1 MRQRKWIPRSYLVVL
16 FGLACRAVLQA
27 ALTVV
32 AARVLGRLDFG
43 ASVAIAGVAG
53 FFATW
58 AGLGAPALHLRD
70 CALEPDRWRSSFA
83 RMHRRIALSL
93 LPLIAVA
100 VLAAW
105 LAING
110 RISPLTLVL
119 LVSGELLG
127 APTADLIARSY
138 QGRSRYSAMAAAV
151 CALPSL
157 RLTMLGGAVLLTQ
170 GPVTLTHWAYV
181 VFASGL
187 ILAACGFVL
196 SLRSRRRKKD
206 DGAASAKH
214 ASGVAFAAAAAAS
227 RVHAD
232 VDKVILARM
241 SSMGIAGEYSLA
253 YRIVDVLLLP
263 IVSLIE
269 WSTRAMFEHGQS
281 GAVHAVRVL
290 WARWLGVVALSLLAC
305 VVMLGVAPFLPW
317 IFGPQFEG
325 VKEIAR
331 WLCLLPL
338 TSACW
343 ITVRSIAATTGRE
356 RQAAAVESGGAIL
369 SVALCI
375 ALVALIDW
383 RGAVIATC
391 ATHIAMTMVMLIVIR
406 RTSVGSARAEV
417 AGADHEPQP
426 WRPQT

>member
-16 FGLACRAVLQA
+16 FGMACKAMLQA
-27 ALTVV
+27 ALTVA

-53 FFATW
+53 FFAMW

-70 CALEPDRWRSSFA
+70 CAIEPYRWQSSFVQ
-83 RMHRRIALSL
+83 MHRRIALSL

-105 LAING
+105 FAING

-138 QGRSRYSAMAAAV
+138 QGRARYLAMAGAI

-157 RLTMLGGAVLLTQ
+157 RLTILGAIVLLTR

-187 ILAACGFVL
+187 ILATWGLVL
-196 SLRSRRRKKD
+196 SLRSSRRKKAN
-206 DGAASAKH
+206 GAASTKQ
-214 ASGVAFAAAAAAS
+214 ASGLAFAAAAAAS

-281 GAVHAVRVL
+281 GAVHAARVL
-290 WARWLGVVALSLLAC
+290 WARWLGVIALSLLAC
-305 VVMLGVAPFLPW
+305 VAMLGLAPFLPW

-325 VKEIAR
+325 VKDIAR

-343 ITVRSIAATTGRE
+343 ITARSIAATTGRE

-375 ALVALIDW
+375 ALVALVDW

-391 ATHIAMTMVMLIVIR
+391 ATHIAMTIALFFAIR
-406 RTSVGSARAEV
+406 RTS
-417 AGADHEPQP
+417 AGAGVAREDHEPQP